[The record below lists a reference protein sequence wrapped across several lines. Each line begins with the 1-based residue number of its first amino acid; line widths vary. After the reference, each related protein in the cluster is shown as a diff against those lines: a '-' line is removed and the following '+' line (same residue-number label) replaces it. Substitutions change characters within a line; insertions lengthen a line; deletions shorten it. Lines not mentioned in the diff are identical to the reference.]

1 MKIYFSVSEYDGDP
15 EIREI
20 SLHPL
25 NNCCIYDL
33 QNLKNTIDLY
43 YLDWDDFTPYNGNF
57 INYNELYHSMDE
69 KTFIKGPVTSDII
82 DWSLYDDY
90 YKMGVYKEGKLLE
103 VKYKKLNY

>member
-43 YLDWDDFTPYNGNF
+43 YLDWM
-57 INYNELYHSMDE
+57 I
-69 KTFIKGPVTSDII
+69 
-82 DWSLYDDY
+82 
-90 YKMGVYKEGKLLE
+90 LLPIME
-103 VKYKKLNY
+103 IL